1 MDRMSQTALNSM
13 KMLMENQIATA
24 HNLANLNTPGF
35 RQDVITDFSSI
46 YMNRENGLEPRIV
59 TAREVGKFSVE
70 QGALDSTQNPMDVA
84 INNNGYFIIQP
95 KNGGNPALSRRGDF
109 QVNENGELLD
119 GAGNQV
125 LDAGLQPIIIP
136 AFRDINISSQGEILI
151 DALGAEPGEL
161 PVNIGEIGTLVP
173 EEGAKLKKTLDGHI
187 RYETIVN
194 EEGIEE
200 IVPIEPNQQAK
211 LMSGFLEKSN
221 VNAIEEM
228 VNTID
233 QMRKFEMHVKMIQMT
248 EELDAAGTSMMR
260 MPGL

>member
-70 QGALDSTQNPMDVA
+70 QGSLDSTQNPMDVA

-200 IVPIEPNQQAK
+200 IIPIEPNQQAK

>member
-35 RQDVITDFSSI
+35 RQDVITDFSSV

-84 INNNGYFIIQP
+84 INNNGYFVIQP

>member
-35 RQDVITDFSSI
+35 RQDVITDFSSV

>member
-84 INNNGYFIIQP
+84 INNNGYFVIQP

-211 LMSGFLEKSN
+211 LMSGFIEKSN

>member
-173 EEGAKLKKTLDGHI
+173 EEGARLKKTLDGHI

-200 IVPIEPNQQAK
+200 IIPIEPNQQAK